1 MICYLPG
8 LKKGGERERK
18 KERSRYVIEVAT
30 PMKSFPAVFADF
42 VSSDIKTI
50 TKQSIQVFTE
60 K

>member
-1 MICYLPG
+1 
-8 LKKGGERERK
+8 
-18 KERSRYVIEVAT
+18 
-30 PMKSFPAVFADF
+30 MKNLPAVFADF

>member
-1 MICYLPG
+1 MAEG
-8 LKKGGERERK
+8 EGERK
-18 KERSRYVIEVAT
+18 NKDVIEVAT
-30 PMKSFPAVFADF
+30 PMKSLPAVFADF

>member
-8 LKKGGERERK
+8 LKKGGEGRGGK
-18 KERSRYVIEVAT
+18 KGGRDVIEVAT
-30 PMKSFPAVFADF
+30 PMKNLPAVFADF

-50 TKQSIQVFTE
+50 TKQFIQVFTE